1 MNATPR
7 IIHAAVAGAL
17 PTHSPGAGPRRLRRH
32 AAAAGAATE
41 IRDRGSLNV
50 VTYSRKV
57 FLPLTKLCRD
67 VCHYCTFSRQSP
79 TVESAY
85 LTLDQMLETA
95 RQGARLGCKEALFTL
110 GEKPELR
117 YEAAREA
124 LARLGFASTIDYL
137 AHAAAAVFR
146 ETGLL
151 PHINAGCLTDEEL
164 QKLRPVGAI
173 DGPDAGVGLGAPVRA
188 RHAAPRQ
195 PGQAPGAAAGHAGG
209 GRPPEGADDLG
220 HPGGHRRDAAR
231 AHRSAAG
238 AARHPLAPRQP
249 AGSHRPELPRQARHG
264 DGGPR
269 RAVARRAVLDHR
281 RGAHRARA
289 RHGHPGA
296 AEPVAQRAAAP
307 RGGRHQRLGRRVA
320 ADRRLRQSRGA
331 VAAPRPARARD
342 PRRRQAPAGAA
353 DDLSPLRP

>member
-1 MNATPR
+1 MNATSR
-7 IIHAAVAGAL
+7 TIHAAVAGAL
-17 PTHSPGAGPRRLRRH
+17 PTYAQALALADCNDMPLLLA
-32 AAAAGAATE
+32 AATE

-164 QKLRPVGAI
+164 QKAAPGGAL
-173 DGPDAGVGLGAPVRA
+173 DGPDAGVGLGAPLRA

-231 AHRSAAG
+231 AHRSVAG

-249 AGSHRPELPRQARHG
+249 AGSHRPELPRQARYG

-269 RAVARRAVLDHR
+269 RAVARGAVLDHR
-281 RGAHRARA
+281 GGAHRARA

-296 AEPVAQRAAAP
+296 AEPLAARTAAH

-320 ADRRLRQSRGA
+320 VDRRLRQPRGA
-331 VAAPRPARARD
+331 VAPPRPARA
-342 PRRRQAPAGAA
+342 
-353 DDLSPLRP
+353 